1 MLKVTRWC
9 LAHRGRVFVAWT
21 AIAVITTAVASAA
34 GRNYATNFS
43 LPGTQSQRALD
54 LLKKEFPAQSGDVD
68 TIAFHTATGT
78 VDDPDVQSA
87 ITKLLDKVEGDPHV
101 VSVRSPFGPAG
112 AVQISRDRRTAF
124 ATVNYNKPANLVPTD
139 AGKPVLDQISAVHVP
154 GLKVAAGGQV
164 MENAE
169 GFTVGPATLIG
180 AIAALIILLFTFGSL
195 VAAGM
200 PLITAGFGLITGV
213 ALIGLATHVTSI
225 PNVSTDLALM
235 IGLGV
240 GVDYALFIVTR
251 FKENYVQFGDVDRSV
266 IEAMDTSG
274 RAILLAGS
282 TVTIAL
288 LGMFITGVSFL
299 YGLAIASVLVVLLT
313 MTASLTV
320 LPAMLSKFGDRIVR
334 PRTRRG
340 VFRRGAA
347 PAPAPAPA
355 PASASAPAS
364 APSAAAATGPAAS
377 TAAATATAGNGVAA
391 AAGDG
396 VVAAGGDGAVAVGG
410 NGAAAVAP
418 HPSRWRQWSR
428 TVQRRPWP
436 LTILSLGVM
445 VALVLPV
452 VGLRLESSDA
462 GNDPSNTNTRQA
474 FDLLAQ
480 GFGAGFNGPL
490 TIVTEL
496 PSQNQQA
503 AVSAVTSAVKQT
515 PDVVAVTPARIS
527 PSGQVA
533 VFQAYPGSAPQAVAT
548 TNLVNHL
555 RADVAPP
562 VEHQTGAKVLVGGF
576 TAGSIDFAH
585 VLANKLPLFI
595 GVVVVLSALLLFV
608 IFRSIVI
615 PIQAA
620 LMNLLSIGGALGV
633 TVLVFQDGWFAGV
646 LGIEKG
652 PVEPWIPVLM
662 FAVVF
667 GLSMDYEVFLI
678 SRIREQWIRKRDAS
692 EAVADGIAFT
702 GRVITAAAAIM
713 ICVFLSFMLGNE
725 RVLKEFGF
733 GLAAAV
739 LLDALIVRC
748 VLLPAVLELL
758 GPTTWKLPRW
768 LDGRLP
774 HINIEGSSARAQ
786 LLAEPGPGEP
796 LEREPAQV

>member
-9 LAHRGRVFVAWT
+9 IAHRGRVFVAWI

-43 LPGTQSQRALD
+43 LPGTESQRALD
-54 LLKKEFPAQSGDVD
+54 LLKKQFPAQSGDVD
-68 TIAFHTATGT
+68 TIVFHTANGT
-78 VDDPDVQSA
+78 VDDPQVQSA
-87 ITKLLDKVEGDPHV
+87 ITKLLDEVQGDPHV
-101 VSVRSPFGPAG
+101 VLVRSPFGPDGAG
-112 AVQISRDRRTAF
+112 QISHDRRTAF
-124 ATVNYNKPANLVPTD
+124 AVVNYNKPANLVPND
-139 AGKPVLDQISAVHVP
+139 AGTPVLNQVAAVHVP

-180 AIAALIILLFTFGSL
+180 TIAALIILLFTFGSL

-251 FKENYVQFGDVDRSV
+251 FKENYLEFGDVDRSV

-274 RAILLAGS
+274 RAILLAGT

-288 LGMFITGVSFL
+288 LGMFVTGVSFL
-299 YGLAIASVLVVLLT
+299 YGLAISSVFAVLAT
-313 MTASLTV
+313 MLASLTV
-320 LPAMLSKFGDRIVR
+320 LPAMLSKYGHRIVR

-340 VFRRGAA
+340 VFRRRAA
-347 PAPAPAPA
+347 PAAAPAA
-355 PASASAPAS
+355 
-364 APSAAAATGPAAS
+364 
-377 TAAATATAGNGVAA
+377 
-391 AAGDG
+391 
-396 VVAAGGDGAVAVGG
+396 DGAVAVAGD
-410 NGAAAVAP
+410 GAASTAP
-418 HPSRWRQWSR
+418 QRSRWRQWSR

-436 LTILSLGVM
+436 LAILSLGVM
-445 VALVLPV
+445 VALLLPV

-462 GNDPSNTNTRQA
+462 GNDPSGTNTRQA

-503 AVSAVTSAVKQT
+503 TVSAVTSAVNQA
-515 PDVVAVTPARIS
+515 PGVVAVTPARIS

-533 VFQAYPGSAPQAVAT
+533 VFEAYPGSSPQAVAT

-555 RADVAPP
+555 RDDVAPP
-562 VEHQTGAKVLVGGF
+562 VEHQTGAKILVGGF
-576 TAGSIDFAH
+576 TAGSIDFSH

-608 IFRSIVI
+608 IFRSLVI

-633 TVLVFQDGWFAGV
+633 TVLVFQDGWFASV

-786 LLAEPGPGEP
+786 LLDEPGPGEP

>member
-1 MLKVTRWC
+1 VLKVTRWC
-9 LAHRGRVFVAWT
+9 IAHRGRVFVAWI
-21 AIAVITTAVASAA
+21 AIAVIATAVASAA

-43 LPGTQSQRALD
+43 LPGTESQRALD

-68 TIAFHTATGT
+68 TIVFHTANGT
-78 VDDPDVQSA
+78 VDDPQVQSA
-87 ITKLLDKVEGDPHV
+87 ITKLLDEVQGDPHV
-101 VSVRSPFGPAG
+101 VLVRSPFGPEGAG
-112 AVQISRDRRTAF
+112 QISHDRRTAF
-124 ATVNYNKPANLVPTD
+124 AVVNYNKPANLVPND
-139 AGKPVLDQISAVHVP
+139 AGKPVLNQVAAVHVP

-180 AIAALIILLFTFGSL
+180 TIAALIILLFTFGSL

-251 FKENYVQFGDVDRSV
+251 FKENYLEFGDVDRSV

-274 RAILLAGS
+274 RAILLAGT

-288 LGMFITGVSFL
+288 LGMFVTGVSFM
-299 YGLAIASVLVVLLT
+299 YGLAIASVLAVLLT
-313 MTASLTV
+313 MIASLTV
-320 LPAMLSKFGDRIVR
+320 LPAMLSKVGHRIVR

-340 VFRRGAA
+340 LFRRGAA
-347 PAPAPAPA
+347 PAAAPAAAGAGNGVLAVASAGDGAAAAPGGAVAPAPA
-355 PASASAPAS
+355 PA
-364 APSAAAATGPAAS
+364 
-377 TAAATATAGNGVAA
+377 
-391 AAGDG
+391 
-396 VVAAGGDGAVAVGG
+396 G
-410 NGAAAVAP
+410 NGAAGVPPAP
-418 HPSRWRQWSR
+418 AGNGAGAAAPNKSRWRQWSR

-436 LTILSLGVM
+436 LAILSLGVM
-445 VALVLPV
+445 VALLLPV

-462 GNDPSNTNTRQA
+462 GNDPSSTNTRQA
-474 FDLLAQ
+474 FDLLAA
-480 GFGAGFNGPL
+480 GFGPGFNGPL

-503 AVSAVTSAVKQT
+503 TVTAVTDAVHNT
-515 PDVVAVTPARIS
+515 PGVVAVTPARIS

-533 VFQAYPGSAPQAVAT
+533 VFEAYPSSAPQAVAT

-555 RADVAPP
+555 RNDVAPP

-576 TAGSIDFAH
+576 TAGSIDFSH

-608 IFRSIVI
+608 IFRSLVI

-633 TVLVFQDGWFAGV
+633 TVLVFQDGWLSSL

-768 LDGRLP
+768 LDARLP
-774 HINIEGSSARAQ
+774 HINIEGSSARA
-786 LLAEPGPGEP
+786 LLDQRGTASDESVEP
-796 LEREPAQV
+796 EPAQV